1 MKRIIAF
8 VLSAIMLLGMCVVA
22 GAEENKRIEGDN
34 VVENIG
40 KLTVTK
46 FNGIWDSVT
55 ANHFSIVTPGNSIGG
70 LYYEKAY
77 AKYNA
82 EGGYYEVV
90 TKVANH
96 RSYSKVVEQG
106 YIGILFSY
114 APLTSAG
121 SSISRANWS
130 VWQHVRVGDR
140 LYLHNID
147 VANKTLNITGTWG
160 GSDYSSNSYVTVETV
175 RPTLPKVTPYSNRK
189 IVAEGDSITAGGGWT
204 SVWSDYFHTTVINA
218 GFGGDTSWASLSAR
232 YDTYVAAHNPE
243 IVIVSFG
250 INDAYS
256 AAPTTSLLE
265 KYKTALRGIRTKN
278 NALGATTVF
287 MTANVIDMST
297 TVGGVFDKG
306 DYSSFGGEVAFLDT
320 FIDCMRQVAAEE
332 NNLVIDL
339 YSMWKAE
346 GLSPD
351 CLIDSCHPDDAGYNA
366 NWEVQRPALIKNM
379 KKICGDDIRVT
390 YGTTA
395 QHAIDGMP
403 DCTVTVKDASGK
415 AVANNAVLKDG
426 YKISYTYTENGTSYD
441 VGTYT
446 VVTLASEFDAPF
458 ELVDGSEYSLD
469 ENYATVKATGVS
481 AADLKAQFK
490 CDVSVLAVGGNALAD
505 TGYIGTGC
513 TVVQYDS
520 AGDILNSVKVV
531 IPGDLSGDGAVNT
544 TDMVAVRKL
553 LTASASSALEKAAAD
568 LTGDSAVNTAD
579 LLMIRKHCSGK
590 NIIY

>member
-1 MKRIIAF
+1 MKRILA
-8 VLSAIMLLGMCVVA
+8 LALAAIMLLCTCVSVSA
-22 GAEENKRIEGDN
+22 DESKRVEGSN

-147 VANKTLNITGTWG
+147 VANKVISTSGTWG
-160 GSDYSSNSYVTVETV
+160 SNFTSNSYITVETV
-175 RPTLPKVTPYSNRK
+175 RPQLPLVTPYSNRK

-232 YDTYVAAHNPE
+232 YETYVASHQPE

-256 AAPTTSLLE
+256 AAPTTSLMD

-278 NALGATTVF
+278 NALGATTMF

-306 DYSSFGGEVAFLDT
+306 DYSSFGGEVAYLDS

-339 YSMWKAE
+339 YTMWKTK

-379 KKICGDDIRVT
+379 KKLCGNDIRVI

-395 QHAIDGMP
+395 KHAIDGMP
-403 DCTVTVKDASGK
+403 DCTVTVKDANGN
-415 AVANNAVLKDG
+415 AVADSAVLKDG
-426 YKISYTYTENGTSYD
+426 YKVSYTYTENGTTYD

-446 VVTLASEFDAPF
+446 VVTLANEFDVPF
-458 ELVDGSEYSLD
+458 ELVDGSEYTLD
-469 ENYATVKATGVS
+469 ENYVKVGALGITS
-481 AADLKAQFK
+481 AKLKSQFK
-490 CDVSVLAVGGNALAD
+490 CEISVLAINGGSLAD
-505 TGYIGTGC
+505 AGYIGTGC
-513 TVVQYDS
+513 TVVQSDA
-520 AGDILNSVKVV
+520 AGAVINSVKVV
-531 IPGDLSGDGAVNT
+531 IPGDLSGDGAVST
-544 TDMVAVRKL
+544 TDMVAVRRL
-553 LTASASSALEKAAAD
+553 LTDSNVSDLEKTAAD
-568 LTGDSAVNTAD
+568 LTGDSLVNTAD
-579 LLMIRKHCSGK
+579 FLMLRKHCDGS
-590 NIIY
+590 NLIY

>member
-1 MKRIIAF
+1 MKRILA
-8 VLSAIMLLGMCVVA
+8 LALAAIMLLCTCVSVSA
-22 GAEENKRIEGDN
+22 DESKRVEGSN

-147 VANKTLNITGTWG
+147 VANKVISTSGTWG
-160 GSDYSSNSYVTVETV
+160 SNFTSNSYITVETV
-175 RPTLPKVTPYSNRK
+175 RPQLPLVTPYSNRK

-232 YDTYVAAHNPE
+232 YETYVASHKPE

-256 AAPTTSLLE
+256 AAPTTSLMD

-278 NALGATTVF
+278 NALGATTMF

-306 DYSSFGGEVAFLDT
+306 DYSSFGGEVAYLDS

-339 YSMWKAE
+339 YTMWKTK

-379 KKICGDDIRVT
+379 KKLCGNDIRVI

-395 QHAIDGMP
+395 KHAIDGMP
-403 DCTVTVKDASGK
+403 DCTVTVKDANGN
-415 AVANNAVLKDG
+415 AVADSAVLKDG
-426 YKISYTYTENGTSYD
+426 YKISYTYTENGTTYD

-446 VVTLASEFDAPF
+446 VVTLANEFDAPF
-458 ELVDGSEYSLD
+458 ELVDGSEYTLE
-469 ENYATVKATGVS
+469 ENYVKVGTLGIT
-481 AADLKAQFK
+481 AAKLKSQFK
-490 CDVSVLAVGGNALAD
+490 CEISVLAINGGSLAD
-505 TGYIGTGC
+505 AGYIGTGC
-513 TVVQYDS
+513 TVVQSDA
-520 AGDILNSVKVV
+520 AGAVINSVKVV
-531 IPGDLSGDGAVNT
+531 IPGDLSGDGAVST
-544 TDMVAVRKL
+544 TDMVAVRRL
-553 LTASASSALEKAAAD
+553 LTDSNVSDLEKTAAD
-568 LTGDSAVNTAD
+568 LTGDSLVNTAD
-579 LLMIRKHCSGK
+579 FLMLRKHCDGS
-590 NIIY
+590 NLIY

>member
-1 MKRIIAF
+1 MKRILA
-8 VLSAIMLLGMCVVA
+8 LALAAIMLLCTCVSVSA
-22 GAEENKRIEGDN
+22 DESKRVEGSN

-147 VANKTLNITGTWG
+147 VANKVISTSGTWG
-160 GSDYSSNSYVTVETV
+160 SNFTSNSYITVETV
-175 RPTLPKVTPYSNRK
+175 RPQLPLVTPYSNRK

-232 YDTYVAAHNPE
+232 YETYVASHKPE

-256 AAPTTSLLE
+256 AAPTTSLMD

-278 NALGATTVF
+278 NALGATTMF

-306 DYSSFGGEVAFLDT
+306 DYSSFGGEVAYLDS

-339 YSMWKAE
+339 YTMWKTK

-379 KKICGDDIRVT
+379 KKLCGNDIRVI

-395 QHAIDGMP
+395 KHAIDGMP
-403 DCTVTVKDASGK
+403 DCTVTVKDASGN
-415 AVANNAVLKDG
+415 AVADSAVLKDG
-426 YKISYTYTENGTSYD
+426 YKISYTYTENGTTYD

-446 VVTLASEFDAPF
+446 VVTLANEFDAPF
-458 ELVDGSEYSLD
+458 ELVDGSEYTLD
-469 ENYATVKATGVS
+469 ENYVKVGTLGIT
-481 AADLKAQFK
+481 AAKLKSQFK
-490 CDVSVLAVGGNALAD
+490 CEISVLAINGGSLAD

-513 TVVQYDS
+513 TVVQSDA
-520 AGDILNSVKVV
+520 AGAVINSVKVV
-531 IPGDLSGDGAVNT
+531 IPGDLSGDGAVST
-544 TDMVAVRKL
+544 TDMVAVRRL
-553 LTASASSALEKAAAD
+553 LTDSNVSDLEKTAAD
-568 LTGDSAVNTAD
+568 LTGDSLVNTAD
-579 LLMIRKHCSGK
+579 FLMLRKHCDGS
-590 NIIY
+590 NLIY